1 MQFSENFGLKNIM
14 ILVDLN
20 QVMISNLM
28 GQLYSSKTNEV
39 DEDLLRH
46 MVLNGIRSYRNKF
59 SEEYGELVICC
70 DDTNNWRKDSFPY
83 YKAHRK
89 TNRDES
95 DLDWPNIFNC
105 LNNIRDELKEFF
117 PYKHIRVNRCEAD
130 DIIGTICHTEGV
142 ALGDGKEKILVLSG
156 DKDFIQLHGPNV
168 KQYNPVLNKFV
179 GKGEDPVI
187 YIKEHILKGD
197 RSDGVPNVLSDD
209 NVFIEGRRQ
218 RPLSKKKI
226 DAWVNEVFMTFTE
239 EEQKNYSR
247 NRRLIDLSCIP
258 PELEEKIINEFI
270 DAKVA
275 SRDKILNYFITKKLK
290 TLIEVIDEF

>member
-1 MQFSENFGLKNIM
+1 M
-14 ILVDLN
+14 IIVDIN
-20 QVMISNLM
+20 QIMISNLM
-28 GQLYSSKTNEV
+28 VQINGRNAVELN
-39 DEDLLRH
+39 EDLVRH
-46 MVLNGIRSYRNKF
+46 MVLNSLRGHNKKF
-59 SEEYGELVICC
+59 RKEYGEMVIAC
-70 DDTNNWRKDSFPY
+70 DSKNVWRREIFPN
-83 YKAHRK
+83 YKAGRK
-89 TNRDES
+89 ATREKSQHDWDAIFSMLHTIKDE
-95 DLDWPNIFNC
+95 
-105 LNNIRDELKEFF
+105 IRSFL
-117 PYKHIRVNRCEAD
+117 PYKVIELETAEAD
-130 DIIGTICHTEGV
+130 DIIATLVKRIQNQVGPNH
-142 ALGDGKEKILVLSG
+142 EKKVLILSG
-156 DKDFIQLHGPNV
+156 DKDFIQLHSPNV

-197 RSDGVPNVLSDD
+197 RSDGIPNVLSDD

-247 NRRLIDLSCIP
+247 NRKLIDLSCIP

>member
-1 MQFSENFGLKNIM
+1 M
-14 ILVDLN
+14 IIVDIN
-20 QVMISNLM
+20 QIMISNLM
-28 GQLYSSKTNEV
+28 VQINGRNAVELN
-39 DEDLLRH
+39 EDLVRH
-46 MVLNGIRSYRNKF
+46 MVLNSLRGHNKKF
-59 SEEYGELVICC
+59 RKEYGEMVIAC
-70 DDTNNWRKDSFPY
+70 DSKNVWRREIFPN
-83 YKAHRK
+83 YKAGRK
-89 TNRDES
+89 ATREKSQHDWDAIFSMLHTIKDE
-95 DLDWPNIFNC
+95 
-105 LNNIRDELKEFF
+105 IRSFL
-117 PYKHIRVNRCEAD
+117 PYKVIELETAEAD
-130 DIIGTICHTEGV
+130 DIIATLVKRIQNQVGPNH
-142 ALGDGKEKILVLSG
+142 EKKVLILSG

-197 RSDGVPNVLSDD
+197 RSDGIPNVLSDD
-209 NVFIEGRRQ
+209 NVFIDGRRQ

-226 DAWVNEVFMTFTE
+226 ESWVNEVFMTFTE

-247 NRRLIDLSCIP
+247 NRKLIDLSCIP